1 MHEQA
6 ISGRHSVCTSVL
18 EIMQGA
24 AWPPLRVEGRVTTKP
39 LKILVRLP
47 QEDDVDAISDVVLS
61 CPYLDEAML
70 VMYSSCE

>member
-1 MHEQA
+1 MHV
-6 ISGRHSVCTSVL
+6 S
-18 EIMQGA
+18 
-24 AWPPLRVEGRVTTKP
+24 LRDYARRGVASIACRGKSTTKP